1 MTHEEL
7 LHGRPQLGS
16 AHGPRTVPHE
26 PHVARFC
33 PERNP
38 TGMYQPT
45 AGFTGRA
52 PVRRPPPAY
61 RGRTDS
67 SFVLRIRNSTKQQP
81 RRGARGPRRREDA
94 GRHAPARATACASAP
109 RARPCER
116 SIPDTK
122 RGQTAR
128 IRDRAGVGG
137 QWPVELDPRPR
148 RRPAGRAPG
157 AHVPRASRQYELS
170 KTRYIPDTPDYIS
183 SIPRHAQTA
192 TESTTKNTAQG
203 CVSPCAGVRIG
214 RGGAG
219 SDASSSALP
228 LRDGGQGAQVVS
240 PGPKEYGRIT
250 SVCDRASRPRR
261 LSCRPSR

>member
-1 MTHEEL
+1 MKSCSTDD
-7 LHGRPQLGS
+7 QLGS

-52 PVRRPPPAY
+52 PGERLRRRTVDAPIRLSFFVFVIRRRNNPAAGRAVRGGGRTLDGTRPPARPP
-61 RGRTDS
+61 
-67 SFVLRIRNSTKQQP
+67 VP
-81 RRGARGPRRREDA
+81 RR
-94 GRHAPARATACASAP
+94 P

-157 AHVPRASRQYELS
+157 GTGPTCLTCHVN
-170 KTRYIPDTPDYIS
+170 TITI
-183 SIPRHAQTA
+183 
-192 TESTTKNTAQG
+192 KN
-203 CVSPCAGVRIG
+203 SLH
-214 RGGAG
+214 
-219 SDASSSALP
+219 S
-228 LRDGGQGAQVVS
+228 
-240 PGPKEYGRIT
+240 
-250 SVCDRASRPRR
+250 
-261 LSCRPSR
+261 

>member
-1 MTHEEL
+1 MKSCSTDD
-7 LHGRPQLGS
+7 QLGS

-52 PVRRPPPAY
+52 PVSASAGVPC
-61 RGRTDS
+61 GRTDS

-94 GRHAPARATACASAP
+94 GRHAPAARPPAP
-109 RARPCER
+109 RPLGGPLALAPANADYARY
-116 SIPDTK
+116 
-122 RGQTAR
+122 R
-128 IRDRAGVGG
+128 IRNAAKPRAYAIAPALAGNGRSSSTRAAA
-137 QWPVELDPRPR
+137 PPAAR
-148 RRPAGRAPG
+148 R
-157 AHVPRASRQYELS
+157 AHVPHGQYELS

-183 SIPRHAQTA
+183 SIPRHAQTT